1 MYQNEYIEELHEK
14 GAIKHFQADR
24 EEYDAKHCIVYLFFS
39 EKREYFLLLG
49 RGESKDFI
57 HEDADDS
64 SCSEHR
70 NHEQDGRM
78 LKGKYQSGV
87 TDLSDMD
94 EIIDSENEQDEE
106 ADNDSPYRVKITLDQ
121 LFLSYLEDS

>member
-1 MYQNEYIEELHEK
+1 MSIYNEFMMDLKANKLPSLKTREQEKYNKKQKKKYFRETKVYQNEYIEELHEK

-24 EEYDAKHCIVYLFFS
+24 EEYDPKHCIVYLFFS

-78 LKGKYQSGV
+78 L
-87 TDLSDMD
+87 
-94 EIIDSENEQDEE
+94 
-106 ADNDSPYRVKITLDQ
+106 
-121 LFLSYLEDS
+121 